1 MSFTSEPSSSTGGQ
15 FQDNTIPSTAH
26 LEPLTIPPN
35 EATEGHPNPF
45 TEQELGEY
53 KEQDRYL
60 PIANVARIMKL
71 SVPSNAK
78 IAKDAKEAMQ
88 ESVSEFISFITSE
101 AAEKCLIEKRKTIGG
116 EDIVYAMKSL
126 GFDNYAAVLQVYLA
140 KLRQHQ
146 AMVSAARSQ
155 AQDVDEPINHS
166 HQRNFIIPTGLVLRA
181 RLKTLHS
188 HERYWI
194 YR

>member
-1 MSFTSEPSSSTGGQ
+1 MSFMPDPSSSTGGQ
-15 FQDNTIPSTAH
+15 PQSNATQSATLH
-26 LEPLTIPPN
+26 VEPLAMPPN
-35 EATEGHPNPF
+35 EGGSGQPNSF

-78 IAKDAKEAMQ
+78 IAKDAKEAVQ

-116 EDIVYAMKSL
+116 EDIVYALKSL
-126 GFDNYAAVLQVYLA
+126 GFDNYAAVLQVHLA

-146 AMVSAARSQ
+146 AMVSSARSQ
-155 AQDVDEPINHS
+155 GQVSGDADQGDLLATPTQFHHPYGSNEGTPEDSS
-166 HQRNFIIPTGLVLRA
+166 H
-181 RLKTLHS
+181 
-188 HERYWI
+188 
-194 YR
+194 